1 VKRLAKVFGRGREDY
16 VPLTITMDPDYRAML
31 SAVLARTA
39 QLIVEVEAIMRESTS
54 SETVDRAIVQLAQL
68 RRLMA
73 DIESKLNLRDDG

>member
-1 VKRLAKVFGRGREDY
+1 MKRLATVFWPRAQNY
-16 VPLTITMDPDYRAML
+16 FPFTITMDPDYRAML

-54 SETVDRAIVQLAQL
+54 SETVDRAITQLAQL

>member
-1 VKRLAKVFGRGREDY
+1 
-16 VPLTITMDPDYRAML
+16 MDPDYRAML

-54 SETVDRAIVQLAQL
+54 SETVDRAITQLAHL